1 MLRYPSEDSNVRLV
15 VTKSTL
21 EGHALLNK
29 LIAYFDL
36 LAGSRGQPRLQGRE
50 VSARGSGQD
59 AGGGPPPEPSLSV
72 LPQYVALVL
81 GILIQPYF
89 EKYRASGSWAFSTD
103 SALGWLLF
111 AIIAGVIV
119 FPSVYRR
126 AFDPGQPL
134 FVQFCVIFAG
144 GMGWKA
150 LLDTALKVG
159 QVATQSA

>member
-1 MLRYPSEDSNVRLV
+1 MPSWEELDCRQEDRTV
-15 VTKSTL
+15 
-21 EGHALLNK
+21 LNK
-29 LIAYFDL
+29 LLAYFDL
-36 LAGSRGQPRLQGRE
+36 FADSRGKPRLQGRD
-50 VSARGSGQD
+50 VKIR
-59 AGGGPPPEPSLSV
+59 GGPQDNGGSPPLGPNLSV

-81 GILIQPYF
+81 GILVQPYF

-144 GMGWKA
+144 GMGWKE

-159 QVATQSA
+159 QVAAQSS

>member
-1 MLRYPSEDSNVRLV
+1 M
-15 VTKSTL
+15 
-21 EGHALLNK
+21 LNK

-36 LAGSRGQPRLQGRE
+36 FADSRGQPRLQGRE
-50 VSARGSGQD
+50 VNIQSGSGD
-59 AGGGPPPEPSLSV
+59 TGGSPPPGANLSV
-72 LPQYVALVL
+72 FPQYIALVL
-81 GILIQPYF
+81 GILVQPYF

-159 QVATQSA
+159 QVATQSS